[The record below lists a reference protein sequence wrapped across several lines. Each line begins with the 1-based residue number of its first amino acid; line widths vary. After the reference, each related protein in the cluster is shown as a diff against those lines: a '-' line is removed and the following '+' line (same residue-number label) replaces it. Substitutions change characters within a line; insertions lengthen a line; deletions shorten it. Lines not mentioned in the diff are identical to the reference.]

1 MRFVSC
7 VLAACVAASLSSAA
21 SASVVAEV
29 EGNDSLATA
38 QNLDGYFTVGSD
50 PNVTNA
56 ATTPY
61 VSVISG
67 PGGSNYDYYSFTVAT
82 AGSYGIFDIDFGM
95 NEFDPWLTVF
105 DAAGNLL
112 TTQVTLATRIPEAS
126 IGTIRISIYVRD
138 RGSVF
143 RPCRIL
149 SEQFGRNRRLS
160 AQRVAAEPGRS
171 GGPRTVDLG
180 NDAAWLRRGR
190 LCAAPPPSA
199 QARARLKI
207 ALLAS
212 RLPKFGRLA
221 IELA

>member
-1 MRFVSC
+1 MRFGSC

-95 NEFDPWLTVF
+95 NDFDPWLTVF

-112 TTQVTLATRIPEAS
+112 TTQDDLGFTDPGSIHRYDPYLDYTFATAGQYFVRVGSYPNNSEATGDYQLNVSLQSPAVPAVPEPSTWAMMLLGFGATGYALRRRPARTLA
-126 IGTIRISIYVRD
+126 
-138 RGSVF
+138 
-143 RPCRIL
+143 
-149 SEQFGRNRRLS
+149 
-160 AQRVAAEPGRS
+160 
-171 GGPRTVDLG
+171 
-180 NDAAWLRRGR
+180 
-190 LCAAPPPSA
+190 
-199 QARARLKI
+199 RA
-207 ALLAS
+207 
-212 RLPKFGRLA
+212 
-221 IELA
+221 

>member
-1 MRFVSC
+1 MRFVSS
-7 VLAACVAASLSSAA
+7 VLAACVAASLSGAA

-95 NEFDPWLTVF
+95 NDFDPWLTVF

-112 TTQVTLATRIPEAS
+112 TTQDDLGYTDP
-126 IGTIRISIYVRD
+126 
-138 RGSVF
+138 GSVHRYDPYLDYTF
-143 RPCRIL
+143 ATAGQYFVRVGSYPSNSAATGDYQL
-149 SEQFGRNRRLS
+149 NVSLQSPAVPAVPEPSTWGMMLLGFG
-160 AQRVAAEPGRS
+160 AAGY
-171 GGPRTVDLG
+171 
-180 NDAAWLRRGR
+180 ALRRR
-190 LCAAPPPSA
+190 PVHKL
-199 QARARLKI
+199 ARA
-207 ALLAS
+207 
-212 RLPKFGRLA
+212 
-221 IELA
+221 

>member
-7 VLAACVAASLSSAA
+7 VLAACVAASLSGAA

-67 PGGSNYDYYSFTVAT
+67 PGESNYDYYSFTVAT

-95 NEFDPWLTVF
+95 NDFDPWLTVF

-112 TTQVTLATRIPEAS
+112 TTQ
-126 IGTIRISIYVRD
+126 D
-138 RGSVF
+138 
-143 RPCRIL
+143 
-149 SEQFGRNRRLS
+149 
-160 AQRVAAEPGRS
+160 
-171 GGPRTVDLG
+171 DLG
-180 NDAAWLRRGR
+180 YTDPGSIHRYDPYLDYTFATAGQYFVRVGSYPSNSAATGDYQLNVSLQSPAVPAVPEPSTWGMMLLGFGAAGYALRRR
-190 LCAAPPPSA
+190 PVHKR
-199 QARARLKI
+199 ARA
-207 ALLAS
+207 
-212 RLPKFGRLA
+212 
-221 IELA
+221 

>member
-1 MRFVSC
+1 MRFVSS
-7 VLAACVAASLSSAA
+7 VLAACVAASLSGAA

-95 NEFDPWLTVF
+95 NDFDPWLTVF

-112 TTQVTLATRIPEAS
+112 TTQDDLGYTDPGSIHRYDPYLDIRSRPRVSISSVSDPIRAIRPQPAT
-126 IGTIRISIYVRD
+126 ISSTCRC
-138 RGSVF
+138 RARPF
-143 RPCRIL
+143 RR
-149 SEQFGRNRRLS
+149 SQNRR
-160 AQRVAAEPGRS
+160 PG
-171 GGPRTVDLG
+171 
-180 NDAAWLRRGR
+180 
-190 LCAAPPPSA
+190 
-199 QARARLKI
+199 
-207 ALLAS
+207 
-212 RLPKFGRLA
+212 
-221 IELA
+221 E